1 MFHVIAETGLEKLA
15 STASSIFRQLDIL
28 NNPGEVVNSLE
39 GLPLLA
45 GGILCVLGL
54 LCMINGYRWH
64 KWVVILFAGIMGL
77 GIGHFLSLQMGRSL
91 VVAIAVGLLFAA
103 IATPMLKFSVAILGG
118 ITGAFIGANA
128 WTAIGAEDP
137 QMSWVGAIIG
147 FILLALTSF
156 LLTRL
161 VIMLFTS
168 IGGAAMFLAGGL
180 VLLLHVDG
188 WQSTVEQQLT
198 QHQLILPLLVVTAA
212 VVGFV
217 IQESRQRSI
226 AEEDD

>member
-1 MFHVIAETGLEKLA
+1 MFHVIASTGLEKLA

-91 VVAIAVGLLFAA
+91 
-103 IATPMLKFSVAILGG
+103 
-118 ITGAFIGANA
+118 
-128 WTAIGAEDP
+128 
-137 QMSWVGAIIG
+137 
-147 FILLALTSF
+147 
-156 LLTRL
+156 
-161 VIMLFTS
+161 
-168 IGGAAMFLAGGL
+168 
-180 VLLLHVDG
+180 
-188 WQSTVEQQLT
+188 
-198 QHQLILPLLVVTAA
+198 
-212 VVGFV
+212 GFV
-217 IQESRQRSI
+217 Q
-226 AEEDD
+226 